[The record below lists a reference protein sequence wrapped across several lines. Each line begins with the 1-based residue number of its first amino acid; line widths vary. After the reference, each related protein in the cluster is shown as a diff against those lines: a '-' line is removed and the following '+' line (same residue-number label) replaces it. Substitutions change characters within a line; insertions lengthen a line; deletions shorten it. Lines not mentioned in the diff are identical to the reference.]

1 MLIEYGHNQGYKLQ
15 RAKMQSKDSAY
26 KDAGVDIDE
35 AAELVERIKPH
46 IKETHRKGVMSG
58 IGGFGA
64 LFDLK
69 ETGYKDP
76 VLVSGTD
83 GVGTKIKIAINSN
96 KHDTIGIDCVAMCVN
111 DVIVQGAEPLFF
123 LDYFATGKL
132 ENDVAEAVIKG
143 VAEGCTQA
151 GCGLIGG
158 ETAEMPGLYAPGDY
172 DLAGFTVG
180 AVEREQMI
188 TGETIEEGDVILG
201 LASSGLHSNG
211 FSLVRKLVEST
222 QGFNYEAPAP
232 FEDAEKPALEGLESL
247 ALSDHLLTPTR
258 IYVKSILAALK
269 EKNKEGKPVIK
280 GMAHIT
286 GGGFFENIPR
296 ALSENVTAEIDAA
309 SWPLP
314 AIFRWLL
321 EVGNLSP
328 EDMAGTLNCGIGMIV
343 ICHPEHADKLKEVL
357 ESQNETV
364 YTLGEIKKRNGS
376 EPQITILNQKEFL
389 I

>member
-1 MLIEYGHNQGYKLQ
+1 
-15 RAKMQSKDSAY
+15 MQNKDSAY
-26 KDAGVDIDE
+26 KEAGVDIDE
-35 AAELVERIKPH
+35 AAALVERIKPH
-46 IKETHRKGVMSG
+46 IRETHRKGVMSG

-76 VLVSGTD
+76 ILVSGTD
-83 GVGTKIKIAINSN
+83 GVGTKIKIAIDTG

-143 VAEGCTQA
+143 VAEGCRQA

-172 DLAGFTVG
+172 DLGGFTVG
-180 AVEREQMI
+180 AVERDRMV
-188 TGETIEEGDVILG
+188 TGENITEGDVILG

-211 FSLVRKLVEST
+211 FSLVRKLVESS
-222 QGFNYEAPAP
+222 QGFNYHAPAP
-232 FEDAEKPALEGLESL
+232 FAGSAASALDGMDPQ
-247 ALSDHLLTPTR
+247 ALSDILLTPTK

-269 EKNKEGKPVIK
+269 EKDGEDKPAIK

-286 GGGFFENIPR
+286 GGGFTENIPR
-296 ALSENVTAEIDAA
+296 ALPKNVMAEIDGA

-314 AIFRWLL
+314 SVFKWLL
-321 EVGNLSP
+321 EIGNLNP

-343 ICHPEHADKLKEVL
+343 ICHPDHAGKLKEIL
-357 ESQNETV
+357 ENHNETV
-364 YTLGEIKKRNGS
+364 YTLGEIKKRDAA
-376 EPQITILNQKEFL
+376 EMQIEILNQKEFL